1 MKTPLNDAIR
11 EHREHISYHTPAHS
25 GVIVDGGLFSVKD
38 DITELPYSDNLHCP
52 SGVLKESERLVSEA
66 YGADHTFFVTTGATT
81 AVHIALH
88 ACRGKTVLIAGNA
101 HVSVFNAARLYG
113 GNVFYTGNID
123 NLGHDIQSS
132 HADVVVVTSP
142 DYCGNI
148 LNLQEIH
155 NVCSAEN
162 VILVIDASHG
172 SHFAFCEKL
181 PVPATEYGD
190 IVIHSAHKTLPAL
203 TGAALLHTT
212 EKWRERVQMSFNTL
226 HSTSPSYLIL
236 ASLERAVALMS
247 EKGEKIYR
255 AVIDVIDAFKDA
267 LPAPFTALQND
278 DPTRLVIS
286 SPYCE
291 EEVKNALE
299 QNNIYPEAAFDGK
312 IVFIVTPFNCPALPD
327 VLKVLI
333 NLKNMTLRKEEAP
346 VTPIPLTKLSYHEEF
361 IFVPLD
367 RAAGKTAYREAGIY
381 PPGVPRILSGQIIQP
396 EDISFLKKNAG
407 RTFGLDNGMLA
418 VVK

>member
-1 MKTPLNDAIR
+1 MKTPLNNAIR

-25 GVIVDGGLFSVKD
+25 GVIVDSGLFSVKD

-101 HVSVFNAARLYG
+101 HVSVFNAARLYCG
-113 GNVFYTGNID
+113 SVFYTGSID
-123 NLGHDIQSS
+123 NLANDIQSS
-132 HADVVVVTSP
+132 HAEVVVVTSP
-142 DYCGNI
+142 DYCGNT
-148 LNLQEIH
+148 LPLQEIQSI
-155 NVCSAEN
+155 CGAEKAAL
-162 VILVIDASHG
+162 IIDASHG
-172 SHFAFCEKL
+172 SHFAFCGKL
-181 PVPATEYGD
+181 PVSATKYGD
-190 IVIHSAHKTLPAL
+190 MVIHSAHKTLPAL
-203 TGAALLHTT
+203 TSAALLHTT
-212 EKWRERVQMSFNTL
+212 EKWRERVQMSFNTI

-255 AVIDVIDAFKDA
+255 AVIDVIDAFKEA
-267 LPAPFTALQND
+267 LPPPFIALQND
-278 DPTRLVIS
+278 DPTRLVLS
-286 SPYCE
+286 SPYFE
-291 EEVKNALE
+291 EEIKKALE
-299 QNNIYPEAAFDGK
+299 QKNIYPEAAFDGK
-312 IVFIVTPFNCPALPD
+312 IVFIVTPFNCPSLPY
-327 VLKVLI
+327 VLKVLM

-346 VTPIPLTKLSYHEEF
+346 VTPLPLTKLSYQEEF

-367 RAAGKTAYREAGIY
+367 TAAGRTAYREAGIY
-381 PPGVPRILSGQIIQP
+381 PPGVPRILSGQTVQP
-396 EDISFLKKNAG
+396 EDVSILKKNTG